1 MRSVAAIRRV
11 LAILLLALWWGG
23 FSFYAGRVVFIGHE
37 VLRSKIRQGFITERV
52 TTELNWLGIAALAIV
67 AGELLAS
74 DSFSRRRAT
83 WIAWTL
89 ALVATLALVPLH
101 TKLAG
106 MLDFATRQVAD
117 DEHFYGW
124 HRLYLCAATLQWLA
138 GGLLLVLFHLRSS
151 RMTPTPPQVET
162 TQSSQN

>member
-1 MRSVAAIRRV
+1 MNRFAAIRRV

-52 TTELNWLGIAALAIV
+52 TTELNWLGITALVIV
-67 AGELLAS
+67 AWELLAS
-74 DSFSRRRAT
+74 ESFSRRRAT
-83 WIAWTL
+83 WITWTL
-89 ALVATLALVPLH
+89 ALVATFALVLLH
-101 TKLAG
+101 MKLAG
-106 MLDFATRQVAD
+106 MLNFTTRQVAD

-138 GGLLLVLFHLRSS
+138 GGVLLVLFHLRLC
-151 RMTPTPPQVET
+151 PIPPKNADT
-162 TQSSQN
+162 G